1 MTQDFWWNKE
11 FPLGIFWS
19 IYVVEKVAHFQY
31 ALEYTNLPHLHKWVG
46 KLCAHGHDYSES
58 DTAMQNYEH
67 ISSYARNSLESCYLG
82 STKLLKSL

>member
-19 IYVVEKVAHFQY
+19 IYIVEKVVHFQY

-58 DTAMQNYEH
+58 DTAMQN
-67 ISSYARNSLESCYLG
+67 LEYICPKRAQQLDRCGLG
-82 STKLLKSL
+82 LFKML